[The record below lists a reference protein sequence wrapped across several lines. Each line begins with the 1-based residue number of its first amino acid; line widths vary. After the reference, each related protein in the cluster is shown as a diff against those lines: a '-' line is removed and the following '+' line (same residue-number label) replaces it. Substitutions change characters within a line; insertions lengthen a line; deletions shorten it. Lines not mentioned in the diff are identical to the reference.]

1 MELQEIRKNLDQL
14 DKEMLSILAKRM
26 NLIPKVAEFKRQN
39 NIPRYQPEREK
50 AVLESKR
57 KLAEEMSL
65 NPDLVEDI
73 YKRIIQ
79 DAHRIEKDIM
89 GE

>member
-1 MELQEIRKNLDQL
+1 MELMQIRENLDRL
-14 DKEMLSILAKRM
+14 DKEMLRILSERM
-26 NLIPKVAEFKRQN
+26 SLIPKVAEYKRQN
-39 NIPRYQPEREK
+39 NLPRYQPDREK
-50 AVLESKR
+50 AILEGKR

-65 NPDLVEDI
+65 NPDLVENI
-73 YKRIIQ
+73 YKRIIE